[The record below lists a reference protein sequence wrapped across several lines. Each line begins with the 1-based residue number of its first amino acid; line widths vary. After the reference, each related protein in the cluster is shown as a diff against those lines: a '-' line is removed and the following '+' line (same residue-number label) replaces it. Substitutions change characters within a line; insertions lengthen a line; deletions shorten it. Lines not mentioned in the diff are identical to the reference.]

1 MQESDYLQPIHLVF
15 LQLPFAGEVKQLE
28 MRSFDEF
35 FADAETAS
43 KSKAC
48 DAVIDALMLPDN
60 VLESGKIPSPLLRSW
75 KETMMKRVVDPT
87 AEIVAVRTFDKHD
100 PMVTPSDV
108 LERAVPALDLFHES
122 FPLVQKK
129 DQVAEKQKG
138 QKRKRALT
146 YKDYLDE

>member
-1 MQESDYLQPIHLVF
+1 
-15 LQLPFAGEVKQLE
+15 

-48 DAVIDALMLPDN
+48 DAVIDSLMLPDN
-60 VLESGKIPSPLLRSW
+60 VLESGKIPSPFLRSW
-75 KETMMKRVVDPT
+75 KETIMQRALDPT
-87 AEIVAVRTFDKHD
+87 AEIVAVRTFDKQD

-108 LERAVPALDLFHES
+108 LERAIPALDSFHES
-122 FPLVQKK
+122 FPLVLKK
-129 DQVAEKQKG
+129 DPVADKTKG
-138 QKRKRALT
+138 QTRKRALT